1 MDARGIPTPVCPE
14 CGCDLLRVVMS
25 FDPDTYEPALWLL
38 DNAECYE
45 CGTLLT
51 APCPVDHPDYEPDL
65 A

>member
-1 MDARGIPTPVCPE
+1 
-14 CGCDLLRVVMS
+14 MS